1 MICAES
7 GTVWSEVCED
17 RKEEPAEAVFRAE
30 QPADAEGGMIIIEID
45 RCIVELILQLP
56 AGHLLRQEG
65 NRHQI
70 MILPSVLRQHPV
82 FLHILLIDRRAR
94 ERRQYRR
101 LQLIGIDFLGKGNGA
116 PDILCAVLI
125 KTQDDA
131 GDQTDAMIAA
141 GCGSSADVIDI
152 LILDGS
158 NQVTYSARNSV
169 FGSGSLTLVR
179 AGQGSDYLLSD
190 KDASVVFKSVKSKEF
205 MLSSVFSQDFGSV
218 REEYD
223 NTCFYESGFSDRTV
237 CLLSYLSGQDG
248 SAKIYIITSPT
259 SVPGGSLTLR
269 VDACIA
275 MLFFMIYWVLLAL
288 WVFRNAARSRLSPLF
303 WGLIVL
309 LTNIAGLLVYQLYK
323 HGNAACPSCG
333 ASQSKSHLYCVNCG
347 EPMGAKC
354 PRCGAHVSAGDR
366 FCPHCGS
373 KLA

>member
-1 MICAES
+1 MNKLEHILSGWNFRKITRIYIVLAVIAAIGCLSAAGFVYRERISFAWQYTRLKEKAEK
-7 GTVWSEVCED
+7 TP
-17 RKEEPAEAVFRAE
+17 PAGL
-30 QPADAEGGMIIIEID
+30 QSEID
-45 RCIVELILQLP
+45 RL
-56 AGHLLRQEG
+56 
-65 NRHQI
+65 
-70 MILPSVLRQHPV
+70 
-82 FLHILLIDRRAR
+82 
-94 ERRQYRR
+94 
-101 LQLIGIDFLGKGNGA
+101 
-116 PDILCAVLI
+116 
-125 KTQDDA
+125 
-131 GDQTDAMIAA
+131 AA
-141 GCGSSADVIDI
+141 SPDVIDI